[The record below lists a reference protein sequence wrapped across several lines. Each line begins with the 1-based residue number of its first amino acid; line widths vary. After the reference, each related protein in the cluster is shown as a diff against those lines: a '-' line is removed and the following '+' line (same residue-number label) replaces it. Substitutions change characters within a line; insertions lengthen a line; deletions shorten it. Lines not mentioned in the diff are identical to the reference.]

1 MAKFIFITGGVLSSL
16 GKGITAA
23 SIGALLEGRGYSVLI
38 KKLDP
43 YINVDPGTM
52 NPFQH
57 GEVYVTEDG
66 AETDLDLGHYERFL
80 STETKKDCNITTGQI
95 YYEVINKERRGV
107 YLGNTV
113 QVIPHITD
121 EIKKVILKHSDKFNF
136 IITEIGGTVGD
147 IESLPF
153 LETIRQL
160 RFDVGVENI
169 IYIHV
174 TLVPFIRSAGELKTK
189 PTQHSVREL
198 RAIGIQP
205 DLLVCRSEYPL
216 DNEIRRK
223 IALFCNV
230 SIEAVINAV
239 DVSTIYQLP
248 IYLYKEGIDS
258 LILKK
263 LAMDNKEISLEKW
276 DEIVDRIKHPKDEVN
291 IAVVGKYV
299 DLKDAYLSLN
309 EALFHGGIANNL
321 KVNIKWINAEDL
333 EKKFDSIT
341 FEQIDG
347 ILIPGGFGERGIAG
361 KINAANYARIKDVP
375 FFGICLGMQCA
386 VIEYARNVLKFTNAN
401 SVEFD
406 EKTDYPVIDYMME
419 QKKIKNY
426 GGSMRLGSYLCQLNE
441 DSNAYRAYGV
451 KEVYERHRHRLEFN
465 NVYKDKFIQAGM
477 NIGGINPDKN
487 LVEIVEIKSH
497 RWFIGCQFHPEFKS
511 KPFRPHPLFVDFI
524 KASYSFKIDKL
535 KEIKSNVL

>member
-95 YYEVINKERRGV
+95 YHEVINKERRGV

-169 IYIHV
+169 LYIHV
-174 TLVPFIRSAGELKTK
+174 TLVPFIKSAGEMKTK

-216 DNEIRRK
+216 DSEIRRK

-230 SIEAVINAV
+230 SIESVINAV

-258 LILKK
+258 LILEK
-263 LAMDNKEISLEKW
+263 LGMDNKEISLEKW

-291 IAVVGKYV
+291 IAIVGKYI

-309 EALFHGGIANNL
+309 EALSHGGIANNL
-321 KVNIKWINAEDL
+321 KINVKWINAEDL
-333 EKKFDSIT
+333 EKKFDNTT
-341 FEQIDG
+341 FEEIDG

-406 EKTDYPVIDYMME
+406 ENTDYPVIDYMVE

-441 DSNAYRAYGV
+441 DSNAHRAYGV

-477 NIGGINPDKN
+477 NIAGINPDKN

-497 RWFIGCQFHPEFKS
+497 RWFLGCQFHPEFKS
-511 KPFRPHPLFVDFI
+511 KPFKPHPLFVDFV

-535 KEIKSNVL
+535 KEVKSNVL

>member
-95 YYEVINKERRGV
+95 YHEVINKERRGV

-169 IYIHV
+169 LYIHV
-174 TLVPFIRSAGELKTK
+174 TLVPFIKSAGEMKTK

-216 DNEIRRK
+216 DSEIRRK

-230 SIEAVINAV
+230 SIESVINAV

-258 LILKK
+258 LILEK
-263 LAMDNKEISLEKW
+263 LGMDNKEISLEKW

-291 IAVVGKYV
+291 IAIVGKYI

-309 EALFHGGIANNL
+309 EALSHGGIANNL
-321 KVNIKWINAEDL
+321 KINVKWINAEDL
-333 EKKFDSIT
+333 EKKFDNTT
-341 FEQIDG
+341 FEEIDG

-406 EKTDYPVIDYMME
+406 ENTDYPVIDYMVE

-441 DSNAYRAYGV
+441 DSNAHRAYGV
-451 KEVYERHRHRLEFN
+451 KEIYERHRHRLEFN

-477 NIGGINPDKN
+477 NIAGINPDKN

-497 RWFIGCQFHPEFKS
+497 RWFLGCQFHPEFKS
-511 KPFRPHPLFVDFI
+511 KPFKPHPLFVDFV

-535 KEIKSNVL
+535 KEVKSNVL